1 GFAGLRGYPTLVHAL
16 ETVEGPLS
24 YSVVALLGLGGSAAT
39 VATVL
44 LSVGAIAAVWLAAR
58 GRDGDRR
65 AFAVPVLVSLLA
77 TPLVWLHYLVLLYVP
92 IALYRPRLSG
102 IWFVPLVLWATPGT
116 QANGATWR
124 IALALGVVAVVA
136 ARTVLQSGG
145 LSEWLASP
153 IRRGADPD

>member
-1 GFAGLRGYPTLVHAL
+1 
-16 ETVEGPLS
+16 
-24 YSVVALLGLGGSAAT
+24 
-39 VATVL
+39 
-44 LSVGAIAAVWLAAR
+44 
-58 GRDGDRR
+58 
-65 AFAVPVLVSLLA
+65 
-77 TPLVWLHYLVLLYVP
+77 LYVP

-153 IRRGADPD
+153 IRRGADPDLTPSYAPIVAITGSERASTERLGVVESIDEVRAVRDGGRKLSIVVPLLNEEATLAELYRELDAALAPTGLDWEVVFVDDGSTDGSY